1 MDTNDL
7 VREYRKKLKLS
18 QSEFAKRFN
27 VPISTLR
34 KWEQKEV
41 KPSKYFIEMIKK
53 ETSNNDLITI
63 EADDEVFIY
72 NTETMIVTDSKGT
85 NIKLPYDIST
95 LKKENLVII
104 LSELYEEYYRS
115 MKRFVSL
122 CELNKKGTGKWRQLK

>member
-63 EADDEVFIY
+63 EDDDEVFIY
-72 NTETMIVTDSKGT
+72 NIETMIVTDSKGT
-85 NIKLPYDIST
+85 NVNHPQAKDLLGFKRSLLFKFST
-95 LKKENLVII
+95 
-104 LSELYEEYYRS
+104 
-115 MKRFVSL
+115 
-122 CELNKKGTGKWRQLK
+122 